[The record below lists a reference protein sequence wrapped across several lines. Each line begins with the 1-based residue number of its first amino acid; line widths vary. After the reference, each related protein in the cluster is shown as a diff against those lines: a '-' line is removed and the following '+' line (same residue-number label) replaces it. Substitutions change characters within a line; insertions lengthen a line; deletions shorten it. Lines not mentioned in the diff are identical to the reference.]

1 MQTKKK
7 AAIHERK
14 ILTDRQLF
22 SLKLLCLRCGQNF
35 IIDQLIGLIKGFD
48 HLGRFRMEIDF
59 IQRFGFGRVPDSAF
73 QDILVDACAVT
84 KAGVG
89 MAGGVGRIGGKLPGK
104 LRFALTIF
112 VVRIRLDADFLQER
126 IEFAVTPVLFIPETA
141 FSIGKERTVF
151 HRGGIRMFKN
161 RNAKV
166 ENGNDA
172 VASGFGLAA
181 ADQISTGFR
190 AVKIFVFEVQQ
201 LIDTNSAGQKSNYS
215 SKYALSGMVFCG
227 HCGDIYRRVK
237 WNNRGCKSTV
247 WRCVSR
253 VLKGKMD
260 FDCPARTVKEEVLQG
275 AIVTAVNDAY
285 ARRNAVIS
293 LLKTNIQETVFDD
306 LKVRIAA
313 IDEQLAELQQQ
324 MVDNSGNHELV
335 EELADQIDDLRGDC
349 QDILAE
355 AAERTD
361 LQARMNDIIAFLE
374 EMPAAVTEYSEAI
387 ARRLVER
394 ITIFDEKI
402 VVELKSG
409 LQMEVE
415 E

>member
-89 MAGGVGRIGGKLPGK
+89 MAGGVGRIGGELPGK

-161 RNAKV
+161 RDAKV

>member
-1 MQTKKK
+1 MVEVYADDGISGTNTAKRDEFNRMIADCEAGK
-7 AAIHERK
+7 IDL
-14 ILTDRQLF
+14 ILTKSISRF
-22 SLKLLCLRCGQNF
+22 SRNTLDCLKYTRKLKALNIAVFFEKENINTMDSKGKVLLTIMASLAQQESESLSANVRMGIQFRNQQGKVQINHNWF
-35 IIDQLIGLIKGFD
+35 LGYTKDADGNLIIDPAQA
-48 HLGRFRMEIDF
+48 EIVRCIYREYLEGASMNVKAEIARRANLNPDGK
-59 IQRFGFGRVPDSAF
+59 RRV
-73 QDILVDACAVT
+73 
-84 KAGVG
+84 
-89 MAGGVGRIGGKLPGK
+89 
-104 LRFALTIF
+104 
-112 VVRIRLDADFLQER
+112 
-126 IEFAVTPVLFIPETA
+126 
-141 FSIGKERTVF
+141 
-151 HRGGIRMFKN
+151 
-161 RNAKV
+161 
-166 ENGNDA
+166 
-172 VASGFGLAA
+172 
-181 ADQISTGFR
+181 
-190 AVKIFVFEVQQ
+190 
-201 LIDTNSAGQKSNYS
+201 YS

-260 FDCPARTVKEEVLQG
+260 FDCPARTVKEEVLHG

-293 LLKTNIQETVFDD
+293 LLKTNIRETVFDD
-306 LKVRIAA
+306 LEARVAA

-324 MVDNSGNHELV
+324 MVENSGNHELV
-335 EELADQIDDLRGDC
+335 EELADQIDDLREDR

-361 LQARMNDIIAFLE
+361 LQARINDMIAFLE
-374 EMPAAVTEYSEAI
+374 EMPAAVTEYSEALT
-387 ARRLVER
+387 RRLVKR

-402 VVELKSG
+402 VVELKSS